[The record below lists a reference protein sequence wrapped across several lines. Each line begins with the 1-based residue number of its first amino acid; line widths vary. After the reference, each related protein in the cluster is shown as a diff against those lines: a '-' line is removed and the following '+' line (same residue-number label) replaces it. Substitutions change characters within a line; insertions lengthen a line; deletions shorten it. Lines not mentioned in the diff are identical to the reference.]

1 MLNRYLAG
9 DQITPRLVWENVKEQ
24 VVRCANGHIVF
35 DDDNRQH
42 DLLSDCLRQQLK
54 SPTIRMSLAQVLTYL
69 REVRK

>member
-1 MLNRYLAG
+1 
-9 DQITPRLVWENVKEQ
+9 VWENVKEQ
-24 VVRCANGHIVF
+24 VVQCANGHIVF